1 MLGLCL
7 LLGLL
12 VTGCGSSSPSG
23 GAWQIVGTV
32 HNGKANF
39 GLVDGTVE
47 WPSQVEV
54 TVETTPST
62 TATTHYT
69 VICGTLGGG
78 DGVQF
83 RKSGPTGTT
92 PLTFLAHVPP
102 GGPGSC
108 LFRAGADYRA
118 SVDTT
123 ITVLQRAV
131 PTA

>member
-1 MLGLCL
+1 MIGLCL
-7 LLGLL
+7 LLGVL
-12 VTGCGSSSPSG
+12 VVGCGSSSSSG
-23 GAWQIVGTV
+23 GPWQVVGTA

-39 GLVDGTVE
+39 ALLDGAVA

-54 TVETTPST
+54 TIETTPST

-69 VICGTLGGG
+69 VVCGTLNGA
-78 DGVQF
+78 DGVTIS
-83 RKSGPTGTT
+83 KSGPTGAT
-92 PLTFLAHVPP
+92 PFTFLAHVPL

-108 LFRAGADYRA
+108 LFRAGANYHA

-123 ITVLQRAV
+123 ITVRQRAV